1 MANVKNIVMLGFGD
15 MGKGIAQV
23 CLMAGY
29 NVKAVDISEEII
41 ERGLDYIKTGFEKL
55 VSKGKLPEGSSA
67 TDYLTKLKTS
77 KDITEAVRDA
87 DLVIEAVLEKL
98 DLKQNLC
105 KDVIENSPDHC
116 VFASNTSSMSITEIA
131 EKCSKPEN
139 VIGMHFF
146 NPAPLMR
153 LIEVIKGDKSSDD
166 AMDIGVEVSKSL
178 PCLRGERYVARV
190 LKDRPG
196 FIVNRVLSPS
206 SIYSNYIIDLAYEK
220 GIPWEQVDADLSGPN
235 APMSSLTLSD
245 FTGRDVAYHVQL
257 YYGEKLSPDFKPGKV
272 LLMQLEKGTL
282 GKKTGQGFYDW
293 SKGRP
298 QPDLSKK
305 AGLVNR
311 EIFAAISANEGCRI
325 LEEGVA
331 SSWKVI
337 DEAILAGMNFPGPME
352 YATKNYERLAKL
364 LEETAEK
371 LGKPY
376 LKPCDLLKS
385 GKFVD
390 MIYSTS

>member
-1 MANVKNIVMLGFGD
+1 MTSIKNIVMLGFDD

-29 NVKAVDISEEII
+29 NVTAVDISVDLI
-41 ERGLDYIKTGFEKL
+41 EKGLKYIKTGFEKL
-55 VSKGKLPEGSSA
+55 EAKGKLPEGSRA
-67 TDYLTKLKTS
+67 AEYLAKLKTS
-77 KDITEAVRDA
+77 KDINEAVGDA
-87 DLVIEAVLEKL
+87 DLVIEAVVEKL
-98 DLKQNLC
+98 DIKQNLC
-105 KDVIENSPDHC
+105 RDVIENSPDHC
-116 VFASNTSSMSITEIA
+116 IFASNTSTISITEIA
-131 EKCSKPEN
+131 EKCNKPEN

-153 LIEVIKGDKSSDD
+153 LIEVIKGEKSSDES
-166 AMDIGVEVSKSL
+166 MDIGVEVSKSL
-178 PCLRGERYVARV
+178 PCLRGERYVAYV
-190 LKDRPG
+190 LKDHPG
-196 FIVNRVLSPS
+196 FIVNRVLSPG
-206 SIYSNYIIDLAYEK
+206 SIYFKHIIDLAYEK
-220 GIPWEQVDADLSGPN
+220 GIPWEQVDADFTGSN

-245 FTGRDVAYHVQL
+245 FTGRDIAYNGQL
-257 YYGEKLSPDFKPGKV
+257 YYSEKLSPDYKPGKV
-272 LLMQLEKGTL
+272 LTMQMEKGTL

-311 EIFAAISANEGCRI
+311 EIFAAIGANEGCRI
-325 LEEGVA
+325 LEEGVVT
-331 SSWKVI
+331 SWKVI
-337 DEAILAGMNFPGPME
+337 DEAVLAGMNFSGPME
-352 YATKNYERLAKL
+352 HATKNYERFSKL
-364 LEETAEK
+364 LEETAQK

-390 MIYSTS
+390 MI

>member
-1 MANVKNIVMLGFGD
+1 MTNIKNIVMLGFGD

-29 NVKAVDISEEII
+29 NVTAVDISDDLI
-41 ERGLDYIKTGFEKL
+41 EKGLEYIKTGFEKL
-55 VSKGKLPEGSSA
+55 ESKGKLPEGSRA
-67 TDYLTKLKTS
+67 AEYLAKLKTY
-77 KDITEAVRDA
+77 KDISEAVSDA
-87 DLVIEAVLEKL
+87 DLVIEAVVEKL
-98 DLKQNLC
+98 DVKQNLC
-105 KDVIENSPDHC
+105 RDVIENSPDHC
-116 VFASNTSSMSITEIA
+116 IFASNTSTISITEIA
-131 EKCSKPEN
+131 EKCNKPEN

-153 LIEVIKGDKSSDD
+153 LIEVIKGEKSSDESI
-166 AMDIGVEVSKSL
+166 DIGVEVSKSL
-178 PCLRGERYVARV
+178 PCLRGERYVAYV
-190 LKDRPG
+190 LKDHPG
-196 FIVNRVLSPS
+196 FIVNRVLSPG
-206 SIYSNYIIDLAYEK
+206 SIYFKYIIDLAYEK
-220 GIPWEQVDADLSGPN
+220 GIPWEQVDADFTGSK

-245 FTGRDVAYHVQL
+245 FTGRDIAYNGQL
-257 YYGEKLSPDFKPGKV
+257 YYSEKLSPDFKPGKV
-272 LLMQLEKGTL
+272 LTMQMEKGTL

-311 EIFAAISANEGCRI
+311 EIFAAIGANEGCRI
-325 LEEGVA
+325 LEEGVIT
-331 SSWKVI
+331 SWKVI

-352 YATKNYERLAKL
+352 YATKNYERFSKL
-364 LEETAEK
+364 LEETAHK

-390 MIYSTS
+390 MR

>member
-1 MANVKNIVMLGFGD
+1 MLGFGD
-15 MGKGIAQV
+15 MGKGIAQI

-29 NVKAVDISEEII
+29 NVTAVDISEDLI
-41 ERGLDYIKTGFEKL
+41 EKGLEYIKTGFEKL
-55 VSKGKLPEGSSA
+55 ELKGKLPEGSSA
-67 TDYLTKLKTS
+67 AEYLAKLKTS
-77 KDITEAVRDA
+77 KDINEAVRDA
-87 DLVIEAVLEKL
+87 DLVIEAVVEKL
-98 DLKQNLC
+98 DVKQNLC
-105 KDVIENSPDHC
+105 RDVIENSPDHC
-116 VFASNTSSMSITEIA
+116 IFASNTSTMSITEIA
-131 EKCSKPEN
+131 EKCKTPEN

-153 LIEVIKGDKSSDD
+153 LIEVIKGEKSSEKS
-166 AMDIGVEVSKSL
+166 MDFGVEVSKSL

-190 LKDRPG
+190 LKDHPG

-206 SIYSNYIIDLAYEK
+206 SIYINYIIDLAYEK

-235 APMSSLTLSD
+235 APMSTLTLSD
-245 FTGRDVAYHVQL
+245 FTGRDISYNGQL
-257 YYGEKLSPDFKPGKV
+257 YYGEKLSPDYKPGKV
-272 LLMQLEKGTL
+272 LTMQMEKGIL

-305 AGLVNR
+305 AGIVNR
-311 EIFAAISANEGCRI
+311 EIFAAINANEGCRI
-325 LEEGVA
+325 LEEGVV

-352 YATKNYERLAKL
+352 YATKNFKRLADL

-371 LGKPY
+371 LGKSY

-390 MIYSTS
+390 MN

>member
-1 MANVKNIVMLGFGD
+1 MKYMANIKNIVMLGFGD

-29 NVKAVDISEEII
+29 NVTAVDISDDLI
-41 ERGLDYIKTGFEKL
+41 EKGLEYIKTGFEKL
-55 VSKGKLPEGSSA
+55 ESKGKLPEGSSA
-67 TDYLTKLKTS
+67 VEYLAKLKTS
-77 KDITEAVRDA
+77 KVIKDVVRDA
-87 DLVIEAVLEKL
+87 DLVIEAVVEKL
-98 DLKQNLC
+98 DVKQNLC
-105 KDVIENSPDHC
+105 RDVIENSPDHC
-116 VFASNTSSMSITEIA
+116 IFASNTSTMSITEIA
-131 EKCSKPEN
+131 ENCSKPEN

-153 LIEVIKGDKSSDD
+153 LIEVIKGDKSSDES
-166 AMDIGVEVSKSL
+166 MNVGVEVSKSL

-206 SIYSNYIIDLAYEK
+206 SIYINYIIDLAYEK

-235 APMSSLTLSD
+235 APMSTLTLSD
-245 FTGRDVAYHVQL
+245 FTGRDISYHGQL
-257 YYGEKLSPDFKPGKV
+257 YYGKKLSPDYKPGKV
-272 LLMQLEKGTL
+272 LTMQMEKGTL

-293 SKGRP
+293 TKGRP

-305 AGLVNR
+305 AGIVNS
-311 EIFAAISANEGCRI
+311 EIFAAINSNEGCRI
-325 LEEGVA
+325 LEEGVV

-352 YATKNYERLAKL
+352 YATKNFKRLADL

-371 LGKPY
+371 LGKSY

-390 MIYSTS
+390 MK

>member
-1 MANVKNIVMLGFGD
+1 MTNVKNIVMLGFGD

-29 NVKAVDISEEII
+29 NVTVVDISDEII
-41 ERGLDYIKTGFEKL
+41 EKGLDYIKTGFEKL
-55 VSKGKLPEGSSA
+55 ESKGKLPEDSTA
-67 TDYLTKLKTS
+67 ADYIRKLKTS
-77 KDITEAVRDA
+77 KDIIEAVRDA
-87 DLVIEAVLEKL
+87 DLVIEAVIEKL
-98 DLKQNLC
+98 DIKQNLC

-116 VFASNTSSMSITEIA
+116 IFASNTSTMSITEIA

-153 LIEVIKGDKSSDD
+153 LIEVIKGDKSSEES
-166 AMDIGVEVSKSL
+166 MDIGVEVSKSL
-178 PCLRGERYVARV
+178 PCLRGERYIARV
-190 LKDRPG
+190 QKDRPG
-196 FIVNRVLSPS
+196 FIVNRVLAPRG
-206 SIYSNYIIDLAYEK
+206 IYFNYIIDLAYEQ
-220 GIPWEQVDADLSGPN
+220 GIPWEHVDADLTGPN
-235 APMSSLTLSD
+235 TPMSSLTLAD
-245 FTGRDVAYHVQL
+245 FTGRDIAYHGSL
-257 YYGEKLSPDFKPGKV
+257 YYSEKLSPDFKPGKV
-272 LLMQLEKGTL
+272 LRMQIEKGTL
-282 GKKTGQGFYDW
+282 GKKTGIGFYDW

-305 AGLVNR
+305 AGLVNQ
-311 EIFAAISANEGCRI
+311 EIFNAINANEGCRI
-325 LEEGVA
+325 LEEGVV

-352 YATKNYERLAKL
+352 YATKNYERLVKL

-371 LGKPY
+371 LGKSY
-376 LKPCDLLKS
+376 LKPCDFLKS

-390 MIYSTS
+390 MI

>member
-1 MANVKNIVMLGFGD
+1 MTNIKNIVMLGFGD

-29 NVKAVDISEEII
+29 NVTAVDISDDLI
-41 ERGLDYIKTGFEKL
+41 EKGLEYIKTGFEKL
-55 VSKGKLPEGSSA
+55 EAKGKLPEGSRA
-67 TDYLTKLKTS
+67 AEYLARLKTS
-77 KDITEAVRDA
+77 KDINEAVRDA
-87 DLVIEAVLEKL
+87 DLVIEAVVEKL
-98 DLKQNLC
+98 DIKQNLC
-105 KDVIENSPDHC
+105 RDVIENSPDHC
-116 VFASNTSSMSITEIA
+116 IFASNTSTISITEIA
-131 EKCSKPEN
+131 EKCNKPEN

-153 LIEVIKGDKSSDD
+153 LIEVIKGEKSSDESI
-166 AMDIGVEVSKSL
+166 DIGVEVSKSL
-178 PCLRGERYVARV
+178 PCLRGERYVAYV

-196 FIVNRVLSPS
+196 FIVNRVLSPG
-206 SIYSNYIIDLAYEK
+206 SIYFKYIIDLAYEK
-220 GIPWEQVDADLSGPN
+220 GIPWEQVDADFTGSN

-245 FTGRDVAYHVQL
+245 FTGRDIAYNGQL
-257 YYGEKLSPDFKPGKV
+257 YYSEKLSPDYKPGKV
-272 LLMQLEKGTL
+272 LTMQMEKGTL

-293 SKGRP
+293 SEGRP

-311 EIFAAISANEGCRI
+311 EIFAAIGANEGCRI
-325 LEEGVA
+325 LEEGVIT
-331 SSWKVI
+331 SWKVI

-352 YATKNYERLAKL
+352 YATKNYERFSKL
-364 LEETAEK
+364 LDDIAQK

-390 MIYSTS
+390 MR

>member
-29 NVKAVDISEEII
+29 NVTVVDISDEII
-41 ERGLDYIKTGFEKL
+41 EKGLDYIKTGFEKL
-55 VSKGKLPEGSSA
+55 ESKGKLPEDSTA
-67 TDYLTKLKTS
+67 ADYIRKLKTS
-77 KDITEAVRDA
+77 KDIIEAVRDA
-87 DLVIEAVLEKL
+87 DLVIEAVIEKL
-98 DLKQNLC
+98 DIKQNLC

-116 VFASNTSSMSITEIA
+116 IFASNTSTMSITEIA

-153 LIEVIKGDKSSDD
+153 LIEVIKGDKSSEES
-166 AMDIGVEVSKSL
+166 MDIGVEVSKSL
-178 PCLRGERYVARV
+178 PCLRGERYIARV
-190 LKDRPG
+190 QKDRPG
-196 FIVNRVLSPS
+196 FIVNRVLAPRG
-206 SIYSNYIIDLAYEK
+206 IYFNYIIDLAYEQ
-220 GIPWEQVDADLSGPN
+220 GIPWEHVDADLTGPN
-235 APMSSLTLSD
+235 TPMSSLTLAD
-245 FTGRDVAYHVQL
+245 FTGRDIAYHGSL
-257 YYGEKLSPDFKPGKV
+257 YYSEKLSPDFKPGKV
-272 LLMQLEKGTL
+272 LRMQIEKGTL
-282 GKKTGQGFYDW
+282 GKKTGLGFYDW

-305 AGLVNR
+305 AGLVNQ
-311 EIFAAISANEGCRI
+311 EIFNAINANEGCRI
-325 LEEGVA
+325 LEEGVV

-352 YATKNYERLAKL
+352 YATKNYERLVKL

-371 LGKPY
+371 LGKSY
-376 LKPCDLLKS
+376 LKPCDFLKS

-390 MIYSTS
+390 MI